1 MPLAFGPHGGEIW
14 VADEDG
20 MVRSTQSRTLI
31 HQVPVLHRFSK
42 YPLSR

>member
-1 MPLAFGPHGGEIW
+1 MPLGFGPHGGEIL

-20 MVRSTQSRTLI
+20 MLSTQSRTLI
-31 HQVPVLHRFSK
+31 HRSRSLHRFSK